1 MFVDWIRAI
10 IAAITRS
17 PGSVSAI
24 RDQLKEAESAWER
37 EDFAAA
43 ASIYTRLSGSGVDV
57 ATHNLAVLQARGHV
71 PGGDQGAI
79 RLYRKSANRGF
90 ALSQSELAHR
100 YLHGVGLMPHD
111 RKAAMWARL
120 AAEKGDARGL
130 YHYGYILFHG
140 IGTKRDRVAGLA
152 YLERADKAG
161 WHEVAL
167 FFESRIRL
175 SDTDA
180 GDDHWFRRLNE
191 SARHGSGLAHLAL
204 GRLHAEGI
212 GVTVDR
218 KTAAEHFRTAIKLGR
233 PEAWQNLG
241 ELHESGINGEADIA
255 MARECHREMIENDLP
270 DGHYHLGRLAEGGT
284 GEPPDSQKANQLY
297 QRGCDQGSGAAYHAA
312 GRQSEACGLL
322 DEALVFYE
330 RGAELHDCDA
340 MCAAGRMYREGRN
353 GHPDRSRAFRRLL
366 PAARRG
372 HIESIYQLGLLID
385 EGEAASVRH
394 ARREYRVAADAGH
407 PHAQYRLARLL
418 LEGRGGSSDL
428 PEACLLLHQAR
439 TGGDASLEREVDSTL
454 SYVYRDMSA
463 EERERAAGL
472 LTEHGFPLP
481 EALSY
486 PAATAASRA

>member
-1 MFVDWIRAI
+1 M
-10 IAAITRS
+10 
-17 PGSVSAI
+17 
-24 RDQLKEAESAWER
+24 KEAEAAWER

-43 ASIYTRLSGSGVDV
+43 AAIYSRLSRSGVDA

-71 PGGDQGAI
+71 PGGDRGAI
-79 RLYRKSANRGF
+79 RLYRKSASRGF

-100 YLHGVGLMPHD
+100 YLHGVGPMPHD

-140 IGTKRDRVAGLA
+140 IGTMQDRVAGLA

-161 WHEVAL
+161 WHDVAL

-180 GDDHWFRRLNE
+180 GDEHWFRRLKE
-191 SARHGSGLAHLAL
+191 SAERGTATAHWAL
-204 GRLHAEGI
+204 GRLHADGI
-212 GVTVDR
+212 GVAVDR
-218 KTAAEHFRTAIKLGR
+218 EAAAEYFRTAIKLGR
-233 PEAWQNLG
+233 PEAWNNLG
-241 ELHESGINGEADIA
+241 ELHECGINGEADIA
-255 MARECHREMIENDLP
+255 MARECYRRMIENGLP
-270 DGHYHLGRLAEGGT
+270 DGHYHLGRLAEGGI
-284 GEPPDSQKANQLY
+284 GEPPDSRKASQLF
-297 QRGCDQGSGAAYHAA
+297 QRGCDQGSGAACHAA

-322 DEALVFYE
+322 DEALAYYE
-330 RGAELHDCDA
+330 RGAELADCDA

-353 GHPDRSRAFRRLL
+353 GHPDEVKSIKRLL

-372 HIESIYQLGLLID
+372 HIESSYQLGLMLD
-385 EGEAASVRH
+385 EGEAPSAKH
-394 ARREYRVAADAGH
+394 ARREFRVAADSGH

-418 LEGRGGSSDL
+418 LEGRGGPRDL
-428 PEACLLLHQAR
+428 PEACVLLHQAR
-439 TGGDASLEREVDSTL
+439 SNGGASLEREVDSAL
-454 SYVYRDMSA
+454 SYAYGDMSA
-463 EERERAAGL
+463 EERERAADM

-481 EALSY
+481 EALTY